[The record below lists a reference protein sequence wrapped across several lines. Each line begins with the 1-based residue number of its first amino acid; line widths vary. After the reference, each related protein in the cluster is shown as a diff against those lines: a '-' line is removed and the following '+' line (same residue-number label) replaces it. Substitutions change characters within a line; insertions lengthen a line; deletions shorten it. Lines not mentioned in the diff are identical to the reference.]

1 MAAGASRGGFAA
13 GTLNVGSSS
22 SSSSS
27 APKTPSST
35 KHQQAKATLVDTL
48 FDSLMYGTHDEIL
61 EIYHHNRVRCG
72 GAPSVDFDKDSTDP
86 TLELMARMSHFSSAT
101 QSDECVEREN
111 RNKRENE
118 RQ

>member
-1 MAAGASRGGFAA
+1 MAAAASRGGFAA
-13 GTLNVGSSS
+13 GTLNVGAS

-72 GAPSVDFDKDSTDP
+72 GAPSVDFDKDSADP

-101 QSDECVEREN
+101 QSDECVEEKTD
-111 RNKRENE
+111 KRGESE